1 LCLPNYQEGTDM
13 IHKTEPISPEIFDDE
28 FIQDPHPMYAYLREH
43 EPVFRASYPVE
54 SFDIWL
60 VNRYEDVRNGLTD
73 TRINKQRKSIT
84 QGPMVPE
91 GVHNVLRGFH
101 TNLIMVDPPQHTR
114 MRRLITREL
123 TSTRVKSLRAEAQA
137 YTDALIDAIAPH
149 GKADIMSEIATPLP
163 LKVLGEMLLG
173 IGPSPEWEAFQETA
187 MNIVAPRYEF
197 TKNDYDSFKLKMNA
211 FVLDLIADRRA
222 KPGSDMIS
230 SFVAA
235 HANAD
240 LSDDELIGLTV
251 TILLAGFATTSFL
264 IGNGIATLLRHPD
277 QLQLLREKPELLGT
291 ALDEL
296 IRYEGPMQ
304 TATLRFASE
313 DIEMSGRCIPQGSIV
328 TFSLDAAHRDP
339 RVYDKPDELD
349 ITRKENPHMGFGHG
363 VHSCPGNQLGRM
375 LASMAIGGLVQ
386 RFPDLALAVDPSE
399 LQWRPGILHRG
410 LFELPVTF
418 TPVSPAL

>member
-1 LCLPNYQEGTDM
+1 MTQ
-13 IHKTEPISPEIFDDE
+13 KTEPISPEIFDDD
-28 FIQDPHPMYAYLREH
+28 FINDPHPMYAYLREH

-60 VNRYEDVRNGLTD
+60 VSRYEDVRNGLTD
-73 TRINKQRKSIT
+73 GRINKQRKSVS
-84 QGPMVPE
+84 QGPMVAE
-91 GVHNVLRGFH
+91 GVHNALRGFH

-114 MRRLITREL
+114 MRRVITREL
-123 TSTRVKSLRAEAQA
+123 TPTRVKSLRADAQA
-137 YTDALIDAIAPH
+137 YTDALIDALAPR
-149 GKADIMSEIATPLP
+149 GKADVMAEIATPLP

-173 IGPSPEWEAFQETA
+173 IGPSPEWDAFQEAA

-197 TKNDYDSFKLKMNA
+197 TKKDYDSFKLKMNA
-211 FVLDLIADRRA
+211 FVLDLLAARRA
-222 KPGSDMIS
+222 LPRPDLIS
-230 SFVAA
+230 TFIAA
-235 HANAD
+235 HTNGE
-240 LSDDELIGLTV
+240 LSDDELIGLTITV
-251 TILLAGFATTSFL
+251 LLAGFATTSFL
-264 IGNGIATLLRHPD
+264 IGNGIATLLRNPD
-277 QLQLLREKPELLGT
+277 QLQLLRERPELLGT

-313 DIEMSGRCIPQGSIV
+313 DIEIAGRCIPRGSIV

-339 RVYDKPDELD
+339 AVYERPDELD

-363 VHSCPGNQLGRM
+363 IHSCPGNQLGRM
-375 LASMAIGGLVQ
+375 LAGMAIGGLVQ

-399 LQWRPGILHRG
+399 LRWRPGILHRG

-418 TPVSPAL
+418 TPVPPGL